1 AEVASLAF
9 VARALSSGT
18 YFAVDVEPMQSE
30 GGDRYATA
38 RFFRGLRLLTRA
50 LGVSLILDEVQTGF
64 GLGGTFLWHQRFGL
78 VDADGKPDHPDC
90 VVFAKRAQVG
100 VCMSRFE
107 DPEPTH
113 AFVGSLARGHLH
125 ATLGADVRHA
135 KRVEALVQAR
145 LPELARRWGHRI
157 ENARATGYALA
168 FDVQSGAEMGAYL
181 EQRFWRGAIVFG
193 AGSRTIRYRLNASF
207 DERAVE
213 LLFESIHRSLAWLE
227 AHPGK

>member
-100 VCMSRFE
+100 VVMSRFE

-113 AFVGSLARGHLH
+113 AFVGSLDRGRLQ
-125 ATLGADVRHA
+125 AEIGADT
-135 KRVEALVQAR
+135 VQAR
-145 LPELARRWGHRI
+145 RVETLGKARLAGR
-157 ENARATGYALA
+157 
-168 FDVQSGAEMGAYL
+168 
-181 EQRFWRGAIVFG
+181 
-193 AGSRTIRYRLNASF
+193 GSRWRHRREYPRAAGHALHLDGR
-207 DERAVE
+207 DEAG
-213 LLFESIHRSLAWLE
+213 L
-227 AHPGK
+227 

>member
-78 VDADGKPDHPDC
+78 VDADGNPDTPDC

-100 VCMSRFE
+100 VVMSRFE

-113 AFVGSLARGHLH
+113 AFVGSLARGRLH
-125 ATLGADVRHA
+125 AEIGADTVQA
-135 KRVEALVQAR
+135 MRVESLVKAR
-145 LPELARRWGHRI
+145 LAELERRWGHRI
-157 ENARATGYALA
+157 ENPRATGYALA
-168 FDVQSGAEMGAYL
+168 FDVRDAAEMGAYL
-181 EQRFWRGAIVFG
+181 AQRFWRGAIVFG
-193 AGSRTIRYRLNASF
+193 AGSRTIRYRLNSGF
-207 DERAVE
+207 DERA
-213 LLFESIHRSLAWLE
+213 I
-227 AHPGK
+227 